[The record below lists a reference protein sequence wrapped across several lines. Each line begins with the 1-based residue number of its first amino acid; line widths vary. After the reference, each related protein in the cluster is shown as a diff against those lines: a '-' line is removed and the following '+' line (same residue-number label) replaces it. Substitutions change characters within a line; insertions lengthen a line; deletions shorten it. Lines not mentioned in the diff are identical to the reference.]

1 MKVFWIAQRE
11 LKAMFSTTIGWLVLT
26 AYLLVTGVFWF
37 AGVVAYVERSTD
49 LVYNPYGA
57 AEMQISMLIAEFFGS
72 CSIVVLMLAPAI
84 SMRLFSDELKQHTI
98 ELLFTSPVSVLEVV
112 LGKYLGAMGFLGVL
126 MLGTL
131 HFPLSLSLWA
141 DPHLQVFAVGYFTLL
156 LMGSVLIAIGMVF
169 SAYTSNQI
177 VASVLTLGATLAL
190 FLVSAL
196 GDSPDDLQ
204 YKLSLSTHLSDLL
217 LGIVRLSDVAYFVI
231 LTCIGL
237 FVTHQRLESFR
248 WR

>member
-1 MKVFWIAQRE
+1 MKVFWIARRE
-11 LKAMFSTTIGWLVLT
+11 IEAMFSTTIGWLVLT

-57 AEMQISMLIAEFFGS
+57 PEMQLPMLVSEFFGS
-72 CSIVVLMLAPAI
+72 CSIVVLMIAPAI
-84 SMRLFSDELKQHTI
+84 SMRLFADELKQHTM
-98 ELLFTSPVSVLEVV
+98 ELLFTSPVSVLEIV
-112 LGKYLGAMGFLGVL
+112 LGKYLGAMGFLAML
-126 MLGTL
+126 MLCTA
-131 HFPLSLSLWA
+131 HYPVSLALFG
-141 DPHLQVFAVGYFTLL
+141 DPHLPSFALGYATLL

-177 VASVLTLGATLAL
+177 VASVLTLGASLAL
-190 FLVSAL
+190 FLVSVLA
-196 GDSPDDLQ
+196 DTPDDWQ
-204 YKLSLSTHLSDLL
+204 AKIALSSHLSELL
-217 LGIVRLSDVAYFVI
+217 TGIVRVSDLAYFVL
-231 LTCIGL
+231 LTLVAL